1 MFRIFKICMIFIL
14 LCTSP
19 IYAQSNPND
28 VLNLSKGLDAI
39 ERGNY
44 TETNVHLKELKNPI
58 AKTILKWA
66 MLRSGHGDWK
76 EYQNFLNDNPQW
88 PGLKKL
94 KKQAEIKIPEN
105 SNPQDSIKFF
115 W

>member
-19 IYAQSNPND
+19 IYAQSNPDD

-94 KKQAEIKIPEN
+94 KETGRDKNTRK
-105 SNPQDSIKFF
+105 
-115 W
+115 